1 MRNTLQPSMEMGN
14 EDRAEAASVST
25 SLPSQTDEKLR
36 RYVLSINISPEPSK
50 VGAPRKNISIMSIN
64 QEGTVTGKPFDGNLS
79 DDQKLVLSVGSDGSV
94 TTKTQSDIKLLCGSM
109 KGIILSG
116 KCSPYDD
123 HIDSGTCSDAEV
135 ISSLPS
141 SESPQPPALPP
152 KMSRS
157 GRQKSYVL
165 TESCCSDTSSAS
177 SSDSVTNGDHLKPLA
192 GNHLESP
199 TLIRSIGKATQGGN
213 VGLLP
218 TSLLIDI
225 RNRSVAYDNDNETQS
240 NHDLDTQDDENEMN
254 YSNLELCSNRDSA
267 DEKELMNFY
276 TEDNNFYKFHINEHL
291 SFELGALMTHDE
303 SDESFAGLKDLRSGT
318 STIRSKNGT
327 IRGIKNRVRSGI
339 STFLQMQQTTV
350 KVSFADGWVDVGMT
364 SEMYVFKLSLILLD
378 VGMHF
383 PIKNWVNC
391 GTLEKSL

>member
-1 MRNTLQPSMEMGN
+1 MRNMLQPSMEMKN
-14 EDRAEAASVST
+14 QDREEAASVST
-25 SLPSQTDEKLR
+25 SLPSQSDEKLR

-64 QEGTVTGKPFDGNLS
+64 QEGTVTGKPFDRNLS

-94 TTKTQSDIKLLCGSM
+94 TTKTQTDINLLCGSM

-199 TLIRSIGKATQGGN
+199 TLIRSIGEHHKATQNEN

-218 TSLLIDI
+218 SSLLIDI
-225 RNRSVAYDNDNETQS
+225 RNHSVEYDNDNETQL
-240 NHDLDTQDDENEMN
+240 NHDLDTQDEENEMN

-276 TEDNNFYKFHINEHL
+276 SEDNNFYKFHINEHL
-291 SFELGALMTHDE
+291 NYELGELMTHDE
-303 SDESFAGLKDLRSGT
+303 SDDSFAGLKDLRSGT

-339 STFLQMQQTTV
+339 STFCLQMQQTTV
-350 KVSFADGWVDVGMT
+350 KVYQWVV
-364 SEMYVFKLSLILLD
+364 I
-378 VGMHF
+378 
-383 PIKNWVNC
+383 
-391 GTLEKSL
+391 